1 MGETQRTALAE
12 KVRAAPQ
19 QPGCYLFTD
28 RYGYIIYVG
37 KAKNLRSRVKSYFT
51 KAAAEDER
59 TAELV
64 PTIGDVEYQVTGSE
78 LDALLLEYRLIKQ
91 HKPWFNAQMKPDK
104 RRPYLRIAAGTP
116 YATLSVSDAPGNDG
130 ATYYD
135 FFTDEDDVKQA
146 LALLG
151 RVWGLPQCGQRSF
164 AGSRGPCLYHTLT
177 GCMAPCSR
185 EPDEHQYAA
194 VLAEVQLL
202 FAGGRVPRVKVLKQE
217 MAEAAAALAFERAA
231 ACKELLEGLQ
241 RLQHKSRRWFHL
253 PEQGAALVLIRPHR
267 EKAFSVFSV
276 VDGQVRRRAD
286 FPPAP
291 DETSITAFAAAVAA
305 ADAAP
310 PTTGA
315 VLEDSEWLAGCLTEV
330 VADKQ
335 FVLLPDGKG
344 AGRVAER
351 AIKKFIK

>member
-1 MGETQRTALAE
+1 MGEIQHTPLQE
-12 KVRAAPQ
+12 KVKAAPDL
-19 QPGCYLFTD
+19 PGCYLFTD
-28 RYGYIIYVG
+28 KYGYIIYVG

-51 KAAAEDER
+51 KAAAEEER

-64 PTIGDVEYQVTGSE
+64 PRIVDVEYRVTDTE

-91 HKPWFNAQMKPDK
+91 HKPWFNSQMKPDK
-104 RRPYLRIAAGTP
+104 RRPYLRIAAGRP
-116 YATLSVSDAPGNDG
+116 YATLSVSDVSSDDG
-130 ATYYD
+130 AVYYD
-135 FFTDEDDVKQA
+135 FFTNEEDVKQA

-164 AGSRGPCLYHTLT
+164 AKAKGPCLYHTLT

-185 EPDEHQYAA
+185 EPDEALYAA
-194 VLAEVQLL
+194 ALAEVQQF
-202 FAGGRVPRVKVLKQE
+202 FAGKKVPRVRALRQE
-217 MAEAAAALAFERAA
+217 MTQAAEALEFERAA

-241 RLQHKSRRWFHL
+241 RLQHKSRRWSHL

-276 VDGQVRRRAD
+276 VDGQVRYRTN
-286 FPPAP
+286 FPAAP
-291 DETSITAFAAAVAA
+291 DEDTIAAFAAAVAA
-305 ADAAP
+305 TDAATDMP
-310 PTTGA
+310 CTTL
-315 VLEDSEWLAGCLTEV
+315 VDSEWLAGCLTEV

-335 FVLLPDGKG
+335 FVLLPAGRG

-351 AIKKFIK
+351 AIKKFLK